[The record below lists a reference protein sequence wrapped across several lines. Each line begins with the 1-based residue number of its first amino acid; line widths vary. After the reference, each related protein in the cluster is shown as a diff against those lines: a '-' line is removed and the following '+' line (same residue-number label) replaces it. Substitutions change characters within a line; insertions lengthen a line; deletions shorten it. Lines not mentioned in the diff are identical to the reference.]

1 MAPCSVPFDTDPAVF
16 DLLVTRW
23 RTMTVDERV
32 AQVDQISADVE
43 RLAVTGILAARPNL
57 SDLEVRHQ
65 LARRRYGAGLADEA
79 YQHLLV

>member
-1 MAPCSVPFDTDPAVF
+1 
-16 DLLVTRW
+16 
-23 RTMTVDERV
+23 MTVDERV